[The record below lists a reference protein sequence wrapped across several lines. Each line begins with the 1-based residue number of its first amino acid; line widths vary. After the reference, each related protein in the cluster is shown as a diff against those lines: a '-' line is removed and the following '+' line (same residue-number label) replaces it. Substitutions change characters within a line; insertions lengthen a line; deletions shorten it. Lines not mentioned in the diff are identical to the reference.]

1 MTRAGQGGSGR
12 GPAGSKRRLDTLLVE
27 RGLAPTIERARALI
41 LAGRVIVGEH
51 RHDKPGE
58 RFAADVEPTL
68 KGDEDAYA
76 SRGAQKLRGAIEAFG
91 WLRERIAGAD
101 CLDIGASTGG
111 FTDVLL
117 RHGAERVA
125 AVDVGYGQ
133 LHWRLR
139 SDPRVTV
146 LDRTNI
152 RQLAPA
158 DLPFAPSFVTC
169 DASFISTRLF
179 MGVVWELL
187 APGGTYVLLV
197 KPQFEVARDQV
208 GDHGVVRD
216 EALRQGAL
224 EAVRDAA
231 LAAGFHSR
239 GHVDSPITGPE
250 GNREILLVLEKAQ
263 SHTPRPEADVPT

>member
-1 MTRAGQGGSGR
+1 MTRAGKGGSDRTSG
-12 GPAGSKRRLDTLLVE
+12 AKRRLDALLVE
-27 RGLAPTIERARALI
+27 RGLAPSIERARALI

-58 RFAADVEPTL
+58 RFPADAQPTV

-76 SRGAQKLRGAIEAFG
+76 SRGAHKLLGAIEAFD
-91 WLRERIAGAD
+91 WLAARIAGAD

-117 RHGAERVA
+117 RHGAKRVA

-133 LHWRLR
+133 LHWRLQ

-152 RQLAPA
+152 RQVTPA
-158 DLPFAPSFVTC
+158 DLAFAPSFATC

-179 MGVVWELL
+179 MDVVWGLL

-197 KPQFEVARDQV
+197 KPQFEVAREDV
-208 GDHGVVRD
+208 GRNGVVRD
-216 EALRQGAL
+216 DALRQEAL
-224 EAVRDAA
+224 DAVRDAA
-231 LAAGFHSR
+231 LAAGFQCR
-239 GHVDSPITGPE
+239 GHVDSPIAGPE
-250 GNREILLVLEKAQ
+250 GNREILLVLEKALG
-263 SHTPRPEADVPT
+263 PDLAA

>member
-1 MTRAGQGGSGR
+1 MTRDKKGGATRSGGARGAG
-12 GPAGSKRRLDTLLVE
+12 GSKRRLDALLVE
-27 RGLAPTIERARALI
+27 RGLAPSIERAHALI

-58 RFAADVEPTL
+58 RFPADADLAL

-76 SRGAQKLRGAIEAFG
+76 SRGAHKLLGAIEAFG

-117 RHGAERVA
+117 RHGAHRVA

-133 LHWRLR
+133 LHWRLQ

-146 LDRTNI
+146 VDRTNI
-152 RQLAPA
+152 RHLAPA
-158 DLPFAPSFVTC
+158 DLPFAPAFATC

-179 MGVVWELL
+179 MDVVWDLL

-208 GDHGVVRD
+208 GENGVVRD

-224 EAVRDAA
+224 KAVRDAA

-239 GHVDSPITGPE
+239 GHVDSPIAGPE
-250 GNREILLVLEKAQ
+250 GNREILLVLEKSAI
-263 SHTPRPEADVPT
+263 A